1 MLPPSRRLDPQG
13 YYARLGVDPDVTQ
26 EAITHAFRL
35 KARILHPDVPKTG
48 SQEAF
53 IALRAAYDVLSN
65 PARRTAYDEAARTA
79 ATIPPPPPPPPPMT
93 HGAHDFRPDVADA
106 PWADATWLDEDVV
119 DVRPGFTPKPSEPVA
134 AESSGLSMFALL
146 SGGIAVVLC
155 VGLVQA
161 ALHLRTVPQAVNA
174 GIPPNAAPVAPQS
187 EAAQRAA
194 LYGPAPMHLAGVS
207 NFYVTPSA
215 GSTMMW
221 RLEGDHNRIA
231 PIGQL
236 TPFSTVQAV
245 RVNAQTGLVEI
256 RFDETTNAFVEA
268 RHLTPGDAAA
278 ARRAYC
284 SYNSGPV
291 PYDGEVLQRLGQGNG
306 TLRIENRALQPAVV
320 KLRDAKGAVAEAI
333 FLGPSGSV
341 DLVDAPSGTF
351 QADYAIGE
359 LWSRACN
366 SFAAGMR
373 AQRFSNIVRL
383 RGETLVLPAD
393 GSLATDISDRA
404 FELQ

>member
-13 YYARLGVDPDVTQ
+13 YYARLGVEPGVTQ

-79 ATIPPPPPPPPPMT
+79 AVIPPPPPPPPPMT
-93 HGAHDFRPDVADA
+93 HGVHDFRPDVAGA
-106 PWADATWLDEDVV
+106 PWADVTWLDD
-119 DVRPGFTPKPSEPVA
+119 DPADIRPGFTPKPSEPVA
-134 AESSGLSMFALL
+134 AEKSGPNMFILA
-146 SGGIAVVLC
+146 SGGIAVLLC

-161 ALHLRTVPQAVNA
+161 ALHLRTAPQAVNA
-174 GIPPNAAPVAPQS
+174 GISPNAAPVAPQS

-194 LYGPAPMHLAGVS
+194 LYGPAPMHLAGVP

-236 TPFSTVQAV
+236 TPFSTVQAL

-256 RFDETTNAFVEA
+256 RFDDTTNAFVES
-268 RHLTPGDAAA
+268 RHLAPGDAAA

-291 PYDGEVLQRLGQGNG
+291 PYDGEVLARHGQGSG
-306 TLRIENRALQPAVV
+306 TIRIENRALQPAVV
-320 KLRDAKGAVAEAI
+320 KLRDGQGAVAEAV
-333 FLGPSGSV
+333 FLGPNGSL
-341 DLVDAPSGTF
+341 DLSDAPAGPF
-351 QADYAIGE
+351 QAEYAIGE

-373 AQRFSNIVRL
+373 AERLNDPLPL
-383 RGETLVLPAD
+383 RGETLVLPTD
-393 GSLATDISDRA
+393 SLGATDISDRA
-404 FELQ
+404 FEQP